1 MWVAGRGDC
10 HHYERF
16 LHEQF
21 PGEVEWVDDHDLE
34 GRWIARVERT

>member
-10 HHYERF
+10 HHYEHF

-21 PGEVEWVDDHDLE
+21 PGEVAWIDNHDLE